1 LEKKT
6 YSETYRENELLKL
19 ELKNMY
25 AIEEE
30 NRDLR
35 EDLDRLKSL
44 TYEDRMKEMVEENQ
58 RLRRRNGELIIK
70 MSDME
75 DQMRDLKNSERGL
88 EGEA

>member
-1 LEKKT
+1 MEKKT
-6 YSETYRENELLKL
+6 YSETYRDNELLKL

>member
-1 LEKKT
+1 M